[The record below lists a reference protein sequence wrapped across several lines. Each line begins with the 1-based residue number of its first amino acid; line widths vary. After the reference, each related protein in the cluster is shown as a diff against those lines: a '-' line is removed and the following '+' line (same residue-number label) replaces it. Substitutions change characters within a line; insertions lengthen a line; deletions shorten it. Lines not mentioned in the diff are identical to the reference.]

1 MKQHNIQIKDTLG
14 NYITLNKREAVEL
27 HDKIISEHKLL
38 YVRDALFDFYCS
50 NTQINNPIS
59 VTKYQLL
66 FLIGLLQMD
75 KFD

>member
-14 NYITLNKREAVEL
+14 NYITLNKRKAVEL
-27 HDKIISEHKLL
+27 HDKIISEHELR

-50 NTQINNPIS
+50 NTQINNPIN

-66 FLIGLLQMD
+66 FLTGLLQMD